1 MKSTTKTILIA
12 GATALV
18 VVAVAGLAFW
28 WFSPMRGLST
38 TGWGPGVWGSDRR
51 PGMMGTGAG
60 GFGPGMGRMGRGMMS
75 QMHAMADV
83 ESEYDFLAGMIP
95 HHEEAVET
103 ATILRDN
110 TDRREMREFA
120 ESIIRVQTREIEQME
135 NWLERWY
142 PDRPTRADYEPMMG
156 DYTELSGDRLD
167 VAFLQD
173 MIPHHMAAVMMSQQL
188 IVNDLAEHDEAEDLA
203 RTIRDAQM
211 EEIRQMSLW
220 LREWN

>member
-1 MKSTTKTILIA
+1 MKSTVKTILIA

-28 WFSPMRGLST
+28 WFSPMRELST
-38 TGWGPGVWGSDRR
+38 SGWAPGMWGPGG
-51 PGMMGTGAG
+51 GMMGERGS
-60 GFGPGMGRMGRGMMS
+60 FGPGMGIGPMGRGMMN

-83 ESEYDFLAGMIP
+83 ESEYEFLASMIP

-110 TDRREMREFA
+110 TNRREMREFA

-135 NWLERWY
+135 AWLARWY
-142 PDRPTRADYEPMMG
+142 PDRPSRAEYEPMMG
-156 DYTELSGDRLD
+156 EYEDLTGDRLD

-188 IVNDLAEHDEAEDLA
+188 IVSDLAEHDDVEDLA

-211 EEIRQMSLW
+211 EEIRRMSLW